1 MVNTEHFQS
10 FFIRRFNCLQT
21 FELTQRTTICSLHE
35 GTQSNAFKDV
45 IATRFGLLKLLHKT
59 GVHPLINFSLSKWH
73 FINSSNICHIC
84 KICLG
89 THLIKRRDNIWS
101 LALHSWGIKN
111 CIHSYRENFPT
122 QHVYVS
128 LSYIPLCQTVKTSP
142 CCTLGVVQ
150 RPKRFSHD
158 LNENSQSKDFN

>member
-1 MVNTEHFQS
+1 M
-10 FFIRRFNCLQT
+10 
-21 FELTQRTTICSLHE
+21 
-35 GTQSNAFKDV
+35 
-45 IATRFGLLKLLHKT
+45 HKI

-101 LALHSWGIKN
+101 LALHSWGIKTVYTA
-111 CIHSYRENFPT
+111 IVKNFPT

-128 LSYIPLCQTVKTSP
+128 LSYIPLTKRWTPARVVH
-142 CCTLGVVQ
+142 LGLFNDREGLAMTWMRIRNQ
-150 RPKRFSHD
+150 RILISFIPRMFD
-158 LNENSQSKDFN
+158 VENSRSV

>member
-21 FELTQRTTICSLHE
+21 FELTQRTRSAHYTKEHSLMLSK
-35 GTQSNAFKDV
+35 TSSL
-45 IATRFGLLKLLHKT
+45 RLGLLKLLHKT

-150 RPKRFSHD
+150 RPRRFSHD

>member
-1 MVNTEHFQS
+1 M
-10 FFIRRFNCLQT
+10 
-21 FELTQRTTICSLHE
+21 
-35 GTQSNAFKDV
+35 
-45 IATRFGLLKLLHKT
+45 HKT

-73 FINSSNICHIC
+73 FLNSSNICHIC

-111 CIHSYRENFPT
+111 CIHSYRENIPT

-128 LSYIPLCQTVKTSP
+128 LSYIPLTKRWRLARDVH
-142 CCTLGVVQ
+142 LGLFNDREGLAMTWMRIHNQ
-150 RPKRFSHD
+150 RILISFIPRMLD
-158 LNENSQSKDFN
+158 VENSCDG

>member
-21 FELTQRTTICSLHE
+21 FELTQRTRSAHYAKE
-35 GTQSNAFKDV
+35 EFNAHKDV
-45 IATRFGLLKLLHKT
+45 IATLLGLLKLLHKI

-101 LALHSWGIKN
+101 LALHSWGIKD
-111 CIHSYRENFPT
+111 CIHSYREK
-122 QHVYVS
+122 
-128 LSYIPLCQTVKTSP
+128 LSNTTCICKSKLHTPYQTVNTSP

-150 RPKRFSHD
+150 WPRRFSHD